1 MLGFSNK
8 LISPLML
15 VVCLITACNVITPPT
30 KPTVVIQSP
39 ASGSQFRDGESVA
52 VQSTSTDTAGISR
65 VELLVDGNVV
75 DTDIPP
81 VIQPSFTVV
90 QTWKATAGTH
100 TISVRAFNTAN
111 VESSPA
117 AVAVA
122 VTPGTIAG
130 APTAAP
136 TAVISPA
143 PPTAAPTVPPTRA
156 PTAVPAACTN
166 NSAFVV
172 DVTVPDGTA
181 FVPGQPF
188 NKIWRIRN
196 TGTCVW
202 GEGYTFAFASGA
214 RMQTVNAIGV
224 PRTAPGATAD
234 LLIPMTAPTS
244 PGQFTGVWR
253 MRNPSGAGFGTTLTV
268 VIRVLSP
275 QPAPSA
281 TPTPSPTPSCVG
293 TPVITSFSVS
303 PTTISPGQTA
313 TLSFGLV
320 ANATRAEIDNGIGG
334 VATPGSIVVQPSV
347 TTTYTLR
354 GLCGGNVASAQVTV
368 VVTSAQVRCSIPAE
382 SGEAIKAGN
391 SFSASQS
398 LSVGID
404 GSNRIHR
411 AFFSLDLAGLQGK
424 TIDAATLNIGAPTT
438 NGNPLG
444 LGPLLVD
451 AVDYAPPV
459 VGNDFD
465 LAGTPVLSIGTG
477 PAGQFGITAAVR
489 SAASSSRTRL
499 QLRFR
504 LEHETG
510 GTVNLFTWGNNTQVC
525 MTVAFH

>member
-1 MLGFSNK
+1 MQSYPKRLA
-8 LISPLML
+8 PLLLL
-15 VVCLITACNVITPPT
+15 VAGIITACNVITPPT
-30 KPTVVIQSP
+30 RPTVVIQSP
-39 ASGSQFRDGESVA
+39 PSGSQFRDGEPVS
-52 VQSTSTDTAGISR
+52 VQSTSTDTVGISR

-81 VIQPSFTVV
+81 VVQPSFTVV
-90 QTWKATAGTH
+90 QTWKATAGSH
-100 TISVRAFNTAN
+100 TISVRAFSASN
-111 VESSPA
+111 VESNPA

-122 VTPGTIAG
+122 VVPSTIAG

-136 TAVISPA
+136 TVPPSPA
-143 PPTAAPTVPPTRA
+143 PPTAAPTSPPTRA
-156 PTAVPAACTN
+156 PTAAPAPCSN

-172 DVTVPDGTA
+172 DVTVPDGTV
-181 FVPGQPF
+181 FQPGQPF
-188 NKIWRIRN
+188 NKIWRVRN
-196 TGTCVW
+196 TGTCAW
-202 GEGYTFAFASGA
+202 GAGYTFAFASGT
-214 RMQTVNAIGV
+214 RMQTASVIGV

-234 LLIPMTAPTS
+234 LLIPMTAPTT

-253 MRNPSGAGFGTTLTV
+253 MRNASGAGFGTVVTV
-268 VIRVLSP
+268 VIRVPSP
-275 QPAPSA
+275 QPAPSL

-303 PTTISPGQTA
+303 PNTISPGQTA

-354 GLCGGNVASAQVTV
+354 GLCGGNTASAQVTV

-391 SFSASQS
+391 DLSASQS

-404 GSNRIHR
+404 SSNRLHR
-411 AFFSLDLAGLQGK
+411 AFFSFDLAGLQGK
-424 TIDAATLNIGAPTT
+424 TIDAATLNIAAPSTS
-438 NGNPLG
+438 GNPLG
-444 LGPLLVD
+444 LGPLLVE

-459 VGNDFD
+459 VGSDFD
-465 LAGTPVLSIGTG
+465 LGGTPALSIGTG
-477 PAGQFGITAAVR
+477 PAGQFGITTALR
-489 SAASSSRTRL
+489 RAASSSRTRL

-504 LEHETG
+504 LEREPG
-510 GTVNLFTWGNNTQVC
+510 GAANLFTWENNTQVC
-525 MTVAFH
+525 ITVAFH